1 MRMNFMTRVKIL
13 YIRIFVMLCIGLVYS
28 SSVYS
33 QSYHAINGSPYA
45 GITSMYVNPA
55 SPVNSFYKWDATL
68 IGVQFKTDQNSGF
81 VRNLP
86 INQINENS
94 LNDTTV
100 YPYNG
105 LFSRHYH
112 GIIDGQGLSFRY
124 RINNKTSIGFSFRG
138 RTYNEFKTNNIFISE
153 YTKTTVNSFL
163 NQNLAGHTLDG
174 FAMHSGSLETNL
186 NLSQLLIE
194 NSTEKLSVGVNIGFS
209 KALSG
214 GYFGVRNLQYQKLV
228 NPSNN
233 REYFQALNN
242 GGTLSYLYS
251 NNLSYFDTIK
261 ANSTTI
267 KEFYKNSYSSLNF
280 SIGVEYMIVDET
292 IEANINNLNY
302 SWKFGASI
310 MDIGTLKYD
319 YINGSATNRIPNASL
334 VDTSLETTFSNVN
347 SLVQFR
353 NRVSPMFDNT
363 DSLKGSFT
371 ISAPTRIV
379 ASVDRNFGGG
389 LFANFQASINIFSS
403 NSTSSINARE
413 LNLFTLTPRWET
425 QGFGFYL
432 PMQYNVQKSFWM
444 GAAVKIGPLLLGVHD
459 LGVLGW
465 FKSYYRQPFNSG
477 GYVMLNIYPY
487 RNKYND
493 NSIKCTVL

>member
-1 MRMNFMTRVKIL
+1 MNFITRVNNWFNKLFLSTI
-13 YIRIFVMLCIGLVYS
+13 IFFICSIKANA
-28 SSVYS
+28 
-33 QSYHAINGSPYA
+33 QSYHAINGSPFA

-55 SPVNSFYKWDATL
+55 SPVNSFYKWDASL
-68 IGVQFKTDQNSGF
+68 IGIQFKTDQNSVF

-86 INQINENS
+86 ISQINENN

-100 YPYNG
+100 YPYSG

-124 RINNKTSIGFSFRG
+124 RIKDKTSIGISFRG
-138 RTYNEFKTNNIFISE
+138 RTYNEFKTNDIFISE
-153 YTKTTVNSFL
+153 YTKTTVNGFL
-163 NQNLAGHTLDG
+163 EQNLPGHTIDG
-174 FAMHSGSLETNL
+174 FAMHSGWMETNL
-186 NLSQLLIE
+186 NLSQVLIE
-194 NSTEKLSVGVNIGFS
+194 NSTAKLSVGANVGFS
-209 KALSG
+209 KALTG
-214 GYFGVRNLQYQKLV
+214 GYFGARNLQYQKLV
-228 NPSNN
+228 NPTNN
-233 REYFQALNN
+233 KEYYQALNN

-251 NNLSYFDTIK
+251 NNLSYFDTVKVNSASIK
-261 ANSTTI
+261 Q
-267 KEFYKNSYSSLNF
+267 FYKNSYSSLNF
-280 SIGVEYMIVDET
+280 SLGVEYMIVDET
-292 IEANINNLNY
+292 VEANISNLNY

-319 YINGSATNRIPNASL
+319 YIKGSATNRIPNVNF
-334 VDTSLETTFSNVN
+334 VDTSLETRFNNVN

-353 NRVSPMFDNT
+353 DSVSPMFDNT

-389 LFANFQASINIFSS
+389 FFANFQASINIFSS
-403 NSTSSINARE
+403 NSTNSINSRE

-432 PMQYNVQKSFWM
+432 PMQYNVQKSFWV

-465 FKSYYRQPFNSG
+465 FKTYYRQPFNSG

-487 RNKYND
+487 KNKYND
-493 NSIKCTVL
+493 NSIKCNVL

>member
-1 MRMNFMTRVKIL
+1 MCMNFITRVKL
-13 YIRIFVMLCIGLVYS
+13 FNNKLFVTLSICLFYS
-28 SSVYS
+28 SMLYA
-33 QSYHAINGSPYA
+33 QSYHAINGSPFA

-55 SPVNSFYKWDATL
+55 SPVNSFYKWDVSL
-68 IGVQFKTDQNSGF
+68 IGLQFKTDQNTGF

-86 INQINENS
+86 ITQINENN

-100 YPYNG
+100 FPYSG
-105 LFSRHYH
+105 LFSRHYQ

-124 RINNKTSIGFSFRG
+124 RIKDKTSIGFSFRG
-138 RTYNEFKTNNIFISE
+138 RTYNEFKTNDIFISE
-153 YTKTTVNSFL
+153 YTKSTVNGFL
-163 NQNLAGHTLDG
+163 NQNLPGHTLDG
-174 FAMHSGSLETNL
+174 FAMHSGSMETNL
-186 NLSQLLIE
+186 NISQVLIE
-194 NSTEKLSVGVNIGFS
+194 NSTAKLSVGANIGFS

-251 NNLSYFDTIK
+251 NNLSYFDTVPV
-261 ANSTTI
+261 NSTTVR
-267 KEFYKNSYSSLNF
+267 EFYKNSYSSLNF

-292 IEANINNLNY
+292 VEANINNLNY

-319 YINGSATNRIPNASL
+319 YIRGSATNRIPNASL
-334 VDTSLETTFSNVN
+334 VDTSLVTKFSNVN

-353 NRVSPMFDNT
+353 DSVSPMFNNT

-389 LFANFQASINIFSS
+389 FFANFQASINIFSS

-432 PMQYNVQKSFWM
+432 PMQYNVQRSFWM

-465 FKSYYRQPFNSG
+465 FKGYYRQPFNSG

-487 RNKYND
+487 KNKYND
-493 NSIKCTVL
+493 NSIKCNVL